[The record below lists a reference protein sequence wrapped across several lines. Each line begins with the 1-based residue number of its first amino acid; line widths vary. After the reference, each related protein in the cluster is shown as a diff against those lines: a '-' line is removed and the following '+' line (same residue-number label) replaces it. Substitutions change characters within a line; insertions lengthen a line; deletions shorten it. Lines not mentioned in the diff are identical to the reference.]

1 MAALQFRS
9 GSYRLLFQYLGKQYS
24 CTLGDIAE
32 AEAFQWKARSEQLLM
47 RIKQGLLTVPRGVS
61 ITDFILFDGKPSVD
75 PAIESHKQTT
85 LHELREAYLA
95 THGNGAIESNTLTT
109 ARIHLAH
116 IETTLGKK
124 FLLSGLTL
132 GKLQEHIKRRQDDV
146 AAVTIKKE
154 LDTFRSAW
162 NWGLRM
168 KWVDQPFPSKGL
180 VYPKTD
186 EKLPFMT
193 TAEIKRR
200 IKAGGDEALLWECLY
215 LDTRE
220 LKALLAHVRGRKAP
234 AWVYPM
240 VATAAYTGARRS
252 ELIRAR
258 LEDLDLKA
266 GVLTIREKKRAR
278 GSRTTRRVPISAP
291 LAAVLKEW
299 VAQRQRR
306 PTLFANGDDP
316 LSVQAVQK
324 ALGRVLNDSKWS
336 VIKGWHVLRHSFI
349 SACAAKGVDQR
360 FVDEWVGHCSEAMRL
375 RYRHLYPSV
384 QAAAIGRVFGYAG
397 T

>member
-1 MAALQFRS
+1 MASLQRKGDAWYCQF
-9 GSYRLLFQYLGKQYS
+9 LYLGKRY
-24 CTLGDIAE
+24 TFTVGDVPE
-32 AEAFQWKARSEQLLM
+32 AEAFQWRARCEQLLM
-47 RIKQGLLTVPRGVS
+47 RIKQGLLDVPRGVA
-61 ITDFILFDGKPSVD
+61 IADFILFDGKPPVD
-75 PAIESHKQTT
+75 PAIQEHKQTT

-116 IETTLGKK
+116 IEATLGRK

-132 GKLQEHIKRRQDDV
+132 GRLQEHIERRQGDV
-146 AAVTIKKE
+146 SPVTIKKE

-162 NWGLRM
+162 NWALRM
-168 KWVDQPFPSKGL
+168 KWVDQAFPAKGL

-200 IKAGGDEALLWECLY
+200 IKAGADEAPLWECLY
-215 LDTRE
+215 LDTKE
-220 LKALLAHVRGRKAP
+220 IKALLAHVNARQAP

-258 LEDLDLKA
+258 QEDVDLRA
-266 GVLTIREKKRAR
+266 NVLTIREKKRAR

-291 LAAVLKEW
+291 LVAILKDWIGRRQGHAA
-299 VAQRQRR
+299 
-306 PTLFANGDDP
+306 LFANGSEP
-316 LSVQAVQK
+316 ISVQAVQK

-336 VIKGWHVLRHSFI
+336 TVKGWHVLRHSFI
-349 SACAAKGVDQR
+349 SACAAEGIDQR
-360 FVDEWVGHCSEAMRL
+360 FIDEWVGHCSEAMRL

-384 QAAAIGRVFGYAG
+384 QAAAIGRVFG
-397 T
+397 

>member
-1 MAALQFRS
+1 MASLQRKGDAWYCQF
-9 GSYRLLFQYLGKQYS
+9 LYLGKRY
-24 CTLGDIAE
+24 TFTVGDVPN
-32 AEAFQWKARSEQLLM
+32 AEAFQWKARCEQLLM
-47 RIKQGLLTVPRGVS
+47 RIKQGLLDVPRGVS
-61 ITDFILFDGKPSVD
+61 ISDFILFDGKPPVD
-75 PAIESHKQTT
+75 PAIQEHKQTT

-95 THGNGAIESNTLTT
+95 THGNGAIETSTLTT

-116 IETTLGKK
+116 IEATLGKK

-132 GKLQEHIKRRQDDV
+132 GKLQEHVKRRQDDV
-146 AAVTIKKE
+146 SPVTIKKE

-162 NWGLRM
+162 NWALRM
-168 KWVDQPFPSKGL
+168 KWVDQPFPAKGL

-200 IKAGGDEALLWECLY
+200 IKAGADEAPLWECLY
-215 LDTRE
+215 LDTKE
-220 LKALLAHVRGRKAP
+220 IKALLAHVSARKAP

-240 VATAAYTGARRS
+240 VAAAAYTGARRS

-258 LEDLDLKA
+258 QEDVDLRA
-266 GVLTIREKKRAR
+266 NVLTIREKKRAR

-291 LAAVLKEW
+291 LAAILKDW
-299 VAQRQRR
+299 IGRR
-306 PTLFANGDDP
+306 PGHAALFASGSEP

-324 ALGRVLNDSKWS
+324 ALRRVLKDSKWS
-336 VIKGWHVLRHSFI
+336 TVKGWHVLRHSFI
-349 SACAAKGVDQR
+349 SACAAEGIDQR
-360 FVDEWVGHCSEAMRL
+360 FIDEWVGHCSEAMRL

-384 QAAAIGRVFGYAG
+384 QAAAIGRVFG
-397 T
+397 

>member
-1 MAALQFRS
+1 MASLQRKGDAWYCQF
-9 GSYRLLFQYLGKQYS
+9 LYLGKRHTFTVGPVPES
-24 CTLGDIAE
+24 E
-32 AEAFQWKARSEQLLM
+32 ALQWKARCEHLLT
-47 RIKQGLLTVPRGVS
+47 RIKQGLLEVPPGVP
-61 ITDFILFDGKPSVD
+61 IADFILFDGKPPVD
-75 PAIESHKQTT
+75 PALAARKQTV
-85 LHELREAYLA
+85 LHELTEAYLD

-116 IETTLGKK
+116 IQATLGKR

-132 GKLQEHIKRRQDDV
+132 GRLQDHIKRRQDDV
-146 AAVTIKKE
+146 SPVTIKKE
-154 LDTFRSAW
+154 IDTFRSAW
-162 NWGLRM
+162 NWALRM
-168 KWVDQPFPSKGL
+168 KWVEQPFPSSGL

-200 IKAGGDEALLWECLY
+200 IRAGADEGALWECLY
-215 LDTRE
+215 LDAKEIRSLLTHV
-220 LKALLAHVRGRKAP
+220 KARKAP

-240 VATAAYTGARRS
+240 LASAAYTGARRS
-252 ELIRAR
+252 ELVRAR
-258 LEDLDLKA
+258 MEDVDLKS

-299 VAQRQRR
+299 MSRR
-306 PTLFANGDDP
+306 SAGPNLFAASDRT

-324 ALGRVLNDSKWS
+324 AFGRVLKDSKWS
-336 VIKGWHVLRHSFI
+336 AIKGWNVLRHSFI
-349 SACAAKGVDQR
+349 SACAAKGIDQR
-360 FVDEWVGHCSEAMRL
+360 FIDEWVGHCSEAMRL

-384 QAAAIGRVFGYAG
+384 QAAAISRVF